1 MFKQNSNTKKNSD
14 AEATGANKQS
24 KAAKH
29 TKRKPRKKR
38 HLFAKVVGVGVTA
51 TAATG
56 ATAVLGSYG
65 AWQYAKQQ
73 FNTRRLYTPAFSG
86 VITPQR
92 FTGKVQ
98 KVGDHL
104 TFVTE
109 GATYALVDPLLRIPS
124 LYQSNKTPTQGN
136 AAKQHKL
143 MDQVHCDEMT
153 IIAELSEKGHYGYL
167 GHLDYQLTVVETA
180 DHQMNF

>member
-1 MFKQNSNTKKNSD
+1 MFKQNSHPKTNSD
-14 AEATGANKQS
+14 TAASKPN

-29 TKRKPRKKR
+29 PKPQPKKKR
-38 HLFAKVVGVGVTA
+38 HIFAKLVGVGITA

-73 FNTRRLYTPAFSG
+73 FKTRRLYTPAFSG

-98 KVGDHL
+98 KVGEQL

-109 GATYALVDPLLRIPS
+109 GATYALEDPLLRIQS
-124 LYQSNKTPTQGN
+124 LYQANKTPAEGN
-136 AAKQHKL
+136 VAKQRKL
-143 MDQVHCDEMT
+143 MDQVHCDEIS

-180 DHQMNF
+180 DHQINF